1 MSLISTK
8 LAPTKQYLMN
18 PEKII
23 QQQVIAYNSRNI
35 TDFADCHHPDVEL
48 FNFPEKVPFAVGREK
63 IRSIYKEVFDKSPNL
78 HTEVVHRM
86 SLGNT
91 VIDNEIVTGRAG
103 VDSLKIIAIYEIEDE
118 LIRRAH
124 FIRED

>member
-1 MSLISTK
+1 M
-8 LAPTKQYLMN
+8 
-18 PEKII
+18 
-23 QQQVIAYNSRNI
+23 
-35 TDFADCHHPDVEL
+35 
-48 FNFPEKVPFAVGREK
+48 
-63 IRSIYKEVFDKSPNL
+63 YKEVFDKSPKL

-103 VDSLKIIAIYEIEDE
+103 VDSLKIIAIYEIENE